1 MKNSWDRAFKA
12 YGAAACRKA
21 FELYCKGWGARS
33 IALEGVAGFKTT
45 RQADA
50 AIDAWE
56 AYLLAQAIPTR
67 GEDVALAI
75 RALDRAAKESWDAM
89 RTTQLLGPRKSL

>member
-1 MKNSWDRAFKA
+1 MTTRWDRAFGA
-12 YGAAACRKA
+12 YGAAACRQA
-21 FELYCKGWGARS
+21 FEMYCEGYGGRS
-33 IALEGVAGFKTT
+33 IALEGPRGLRTT

-67 GEDVALAI
+67 GEDVALAL
-75 RALDRAAKESWDAM
+75 RALDRAANAK
-89 RTTQLLGPRKSL
+89 

>member
-1 MKNSWDRAFKA
+1 MKNAWDRAFKA
-12 YGAAACRKA
+12 YGASTCRKA
-21 FELYCKGWGARS
+21 WELHCAGWGASS
-33 IALEGVAGFKTT
+33 IALEGVAGFTTT

-67 GEDVALAI
+67 G
-75 RALDRAAKESWDAM
+75 ALDRAAKEAWEAM
-89 RTTQLLGPRKSL
+89 RTTQLLGPRKSA